1 VSESPNSPRIGDQL
15 GPLSVEVTGDVVLAY
30 AGASGDHNP
39 IHIDAAF
46 AATTPYGGPI
56 AHGMLLLAYMSRLLT
71 TRFGHAW
78 PATGSLDARFRA
90 PAMVGS
96 TITVSGEVAS
106 VQSVDG
112 AVDVTCAVRVLDAA
126 GQALVT
132 ATAKLKLTV
141 S

>member
-15 GPLSVEVTGDVVLAY
+15 GPLSVEVTSDVVLAY

-56 AHGMLLLAYMSRLLT
+56 AHGMLLLAYISRLLT

-78 PATGSLDARFRA
+78 PETGSLDARFRA
-90 PAMVGS
+90 PAMVGA
-96 TITVSGEVAS
+96 TIS
-106 VQSVDG
+106 VVGDITAVDMVDG
-112 AVDVTCAVRVLDAA
+112 AVDVTCAMRVLDAA

-132 ATAKLKLTV
+132 AVAKLTLTK